1 MSNKISYFGIIVT
14 KTHMKIYLNNGST
27 SFPKPLEVTNAINEH
42 LQALPGNYGRSGID
56 KSKGSIVSSTR
67 KLISDF
73 FNGSESHNL
82 VFTSGSTEAL
92 NLAILGS
99 IKGKCHI
106 VTTAIEHNS
115 VYRPLD
121 KLKQVYGIELTIV
134 ACDEFGNVSL
144 NDIEK
149 AIKADTKMI
158 AINHCSNITGAMT
171 DIQAISEIAERHDC
185 ILVIDGSQTAGV
197 IPIDLQKLNCHY
209 FAFTGHK
216 SLYGLQGCG
225 GLFIRKDQNP
235 EPLKFGGTGFKSDSL
250 SQPQEMPYKYESG
263 TLNIPGIISLNAGIE
278 WIMAT
283 GIDKIHERK
292 DTIIKKI
299 VDSISGYRGIRLYY
313 SSINNSGT
321 LLSFNIGQLPPEET
335 HYWLE
340 TNYDIIARS
349 GLMCSPVIRKY
360 IGTEPLG
367 AVRISPSYFTTDVE
381 VDYTINAI
389 KAIADNEE
397 KLI

>member
-1 MSNKISYFGIIVT
+1 MSNKISYFGIKLT
-14 KTHMKIYLNNGST
+14 KTQMKIYLNNGST
-27 SFPKPLEVTNAINEH
+27 SFPKPPIVTEAIIEH
-42 LQALPGNYGRSGID
+42 LNALPGNYGRSGID
-56 KSKGSIVSSTR
+56 KGKGSVVSTAR
-67 KLISDF
+67 TMISDF
-73 FNGSESHNL
+73 FNGAESHNL
-82 VFTSGSTEAL
+82 IFTSGSTEAL

-99 IKGKCHI
+99 IKEKCHI

-115 VYRPLD
+115 VYRPLN
-121 KLKQVYGIELTIV
+121 KLKRDYGIELTIV
-134 ACDEFGNVSL
+134 ACDEFGNVST

-149 AIKADTKMI
+149 AIKADTKMLVV
-158 AINHCSNITGAMT
+158 NHCSNITGATT

-185 ILVIDGSQTAGV
+185 ILVIDGSQSAGV

-225 GLFIRKDQNP
+225 GLLIRKDQNP

-250 SQPQEMPYKYESG
+250 SQPQEIPYKYESG
-263 TLNIPGIISLNAGIE
+263 TLNIPGIISLIAGIE
-278 WIMAT
+278 WILAT
-283 GIDKIHERK
+283 GIDKIHARK
-292 DTIIKKI
+292 VSIIKKI
-299 VDSISGYRGIRLYY
+299 ADSIASYRGIKLYY

-321 LLSFNIGQLPPEET
+321 LLSFNIGKLPPEEV

-340 TNYDIIARS
+340 TNYNIVARS

-360 IGTEPLG
+360 IGTDPLG
-367 AVRISPSYFTTDVE
+367 AVRISPSYFTTDEE

-389 KAIADNEE
+389 KKIADNEE
-397 KLI
+397 NLI

>member
-1 MSNKISYFGIIVT
+1 
-14 KTHMKIYLNNGST
+14 MKIYLNNGST
-27 SFPKPLEVTNAINEH
+27 SFPKPLEVTNALNEH

-56 KSKGSIVSSTR
+56 KGKGSIVSTTR
-67 KLISDF
+67 ALISNF
-73 FNGSESHNL
+73 FNSAESHNL

-99 IKGKCHI
+99 IKDKCHI

-121 KLKQVYGIELTIV
+121 KLKQEYGTELTIV
-134 ACDEFGNVSL
+134 PCDEYGNVST
-144 NDIEK
+144 NAIEK
-149 AIKADTKMI
+149 AIKSDTKMLV
-158 AINHCSNITGAMT
+158 INHCSNITGALT
-171 DIQAISEIAERHDC
+171 DIQSISEIAERHGC
-185 ILVIDGSQTAGV
+185 ILVVDGSQSAGV
-197 IPIDLQKLNCHY
+197 ISIDLQKLNCHY

-250 SQPQEMPYKYESG
+250 SQPQELPYKYESG

-278 WIMAT
+278 WIKAT
-283 GIDKIHERK
+283 GIDKIHARK
-292 DTIIKKI
+292 EAIIKKFVGHI
-299 VDSISGYRGIRLYY
+299 AGYRGIKLYY

-321 LLSFNIGQLPPEET
+321 LLSFNIGKLPPEEV

-340 TNYDIIARS
+340 TNYDIVARS

-360 IGTEPLG
+360 IGTDPLG
-367 AVRISPSYFTTDVE
+367 AVRISPSYFTTDEE
-381 VDYTINAI
+381 VDFTINAI
-389 KAIADNEE
+389 RTIADNEE